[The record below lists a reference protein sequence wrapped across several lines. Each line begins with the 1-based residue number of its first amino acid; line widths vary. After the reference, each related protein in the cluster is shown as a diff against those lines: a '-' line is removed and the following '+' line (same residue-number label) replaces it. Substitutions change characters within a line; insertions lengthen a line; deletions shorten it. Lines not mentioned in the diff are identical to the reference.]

1 MKKGTKKFLE
11 KLSEDYELILFTT
24 RNMKI
29 SVKWLIDNDID
40 KYFKDATNIKL
51 PAYIYLDDRAIQFN
65 GSYENILKAIKEFKV
80 YWKQKQ
86 KRPDHQSGLL
96 IKKGDTQIRTGGKSF
111 AGSCLTTWP
120 CRHLCKLI
128 IL

>member
-1 MKKGTKKFLE
+1 MKDSYKPTIMIDLDGVLNNYTKFEKDNIPEMKKGTKKFLE

-24 RNMKI
+24 RNMKM

-80 YWKQKQ
+80 YWK
-86 KRPDHQSGLL
+86 
-96 IKKGDTQIRTGGKSF
+96 
-111 AGSCLTTWP
+111 
-120 CRHLCKLI
+120 
-128 IL
+128 